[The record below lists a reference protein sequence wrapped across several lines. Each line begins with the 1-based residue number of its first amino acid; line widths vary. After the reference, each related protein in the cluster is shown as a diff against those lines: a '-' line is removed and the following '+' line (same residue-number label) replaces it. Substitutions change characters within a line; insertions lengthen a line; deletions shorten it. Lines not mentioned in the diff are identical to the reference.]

1 MHVAKDDLNKLEKH
15 YKVDGCDL
23 SLIRLRQHGDF
34 LAPVDMHS
42 KINDTLEALAQID
55 ETTFE
60 IKSSAFEV
68 LITTE
73 PERLFSLVKSKCY
86 LEKKVR
92 THRINIPVPKAQ
104 VPDLEDLAKQSQNAS
119 ATNTTSINIGNST
132 ITIAIGDLTAQ
143 AVSITRK

>member
-1 MHVAKDDLNKLEKH
+1 
-15 YKVDGCDL
+15 
-23 SLIRLRQHGDF
+23 
-34 LAPVDMHS
+34 MHS